1 MDHRI
6 GWIAAAT
13 ILAAAGAGAVR
24 ANDSVAEMAVGGLV
38 LKQSQDIDM
47 VSEDLYVSAEQVRVR
62 YVFRNRAP
70 RDVRVT
76 VAFPLP
82 DRDLARAE
90 EGDTSWPADF
100 ATRVDGRGVVMQ
112 VEQRAML
119 GGVDHSAMLRG
130 LGVPIAAENIVV
142 AAEEAIDALPS
153 ESQQRLVSLGLV
165 EANEYDSGEGMR
177 RSFTPLWTVKE
188 TWFWEQVFPSG
199 RDLVVEHSYTPALGG
214 TAGVPLAFPEYRAS
228 EDGRRAQA
236 EFCTDAPFLAALD
249 RMTAREAQGGG
260 FLTEQRIRYILTT
273 GANWRSPIG
282 DFRLVVD
289 KGRPDNI
296 VSFCGTGLTRI
307 SPTQF
312 EMRRRNWR
320 PDRDLAVLIVQVHRE
335 GE

>member
-1 MDHRI
+1 MDHRR
-6 GWIAAAT
+6 GWIAAAL
-13 ILAAAGAGAVR
+13 IAAAVGASSLR
-24 ANDSVAEMAVGGLV
+24 ANDSVAEVAAGGLV
-38 LKQSQDIDM
+38 LKQTQDIDM

-100 ATRVDGRGVVMQ
+100 ATRVDGRPIAMQ
-112 VEQRAML
+112 VERRALL
-119 GGVDHSAMLRG
+119 GGVDHSAALRE
-130 LGVPIAAENIVV
+130 LGVPIAADNVVV
-142 AAEEAIDALPS
+142 AAEEAIDALTAGQ
-153 ESQQRLVSLGLV
+153 QQRLVSLGLV
-165 EANEYDSGEGMR
+165 EVNEYESGEAMR
-177 RSFTPLWTVKE
+177 RAFTPRWTVKE
-188 TWFWEQVFPSG
+188 TWFWEQVFPAG
-199 RDLVVEHSYTPALGG
+199 RDLVVEHSYTPAVGG
-214 TAGVPLAFPEYRAS
+214 TAGVPLAFPEYRDS

-236 EFCTDAPFLAALD
+236 EYCTDRDFLATLD
-249 RMTAREAQGGG
+249 RLAARQGQGGG
-260 FLTEQRIRYILTT
+260 GYLTEQRIRYILTT
-273 GANWRSPIG
+273 GANWRAPIG

-307 SPTQF
+307 GPTRF

-320 PDRDLAVLIVQVHRE
+320 PDRDLAVLILTP